1 MNETT
6 AGDRG
11 GSSKDTS
18 LPKPLCLAD
27 KIAIIYRGKILIQ
40 GSLDELKA
48 NVLGLP
54 EYIVKFAS
62 GWDASRLELPKGMEM
77 LEKTA
82 TSLKVRVEA
91 PEQLNPELIQ
101 RLTSMSAPVVAFQE
115 ETRTLEQVYLKVM
128 ATAKGKEYVQ

>member
-1 MNETT
+1 M
-6 AGDRG
+6 
-11 GSSKDTS
+11 
-18 LPKPLCLAD
+18 
-27 KIAIIYRGKILIQ
+27 
-40 GSLDELKA
+40 DE
-48 NVLGLP
+48 
-54 EYIVKFAS
+54 
-62 GWDASRLELPKGMEM
+62 
-77 LEKTA
+77 A